1 MNAITALT
9 ALDADRYLVEFPGD
23 GIVTVVSTAEE
34 ARHEIVSTD
43 IGYGPQPFR
52 VTFFNAAEGWSRDV
66 TMDFTGPDDEP
77 DDDAG
82 FAAYRAHKRW
92 ERDVTPRRL

>member
-23 GIVTVVSTAEE
+23 GVATVVSTAEE

-66 TMDFTGPDDEP
+66 T
-77 DDDAG
+77 
-82 FAAYRAHKRW
+82 
-92 ERDVTPRRL
+92 PRRL